1 MAAVAPFAVSAAARA
16 ATCGDQTCPKNW
28 ECRSEPAPTPGIACA
43 PGADCAVPEPT
54 TVEYCAPLP
63 CSSNADCASDMVCYS
78 ETHTECDDPP
88 PCAKDADCAAPAD
101 VACTSVTQSACV
113 PRYVPPCGTDSD
125 CGVGFTCEAQQDC
138 SCGGSTGSAG
148 GGPTPSSGSG
158 SGSSSG
164 SAGSSGS
171 PAAPSDGG
179 AADPLPAEDGGAAPP
194 DTKMAPDAGAPP
206 ANEPPPECVCTPSK
220 TKACK
225 LVEVGCNAASDC
237 PAGFTCEDNP
247 SGSCWASS
255 DGSSGCDVPDPAK
268 ICAPPYTDLV
278 NGAGR
283 AEDGGGELGVPTGST
298 GTGAPEP
305 PKGGSGDGNSGTGG
319 GSTGGSNSSA
329 GSGAQAQSDP
339 EAAPHD
345 AAQDSDETTVTHAGC
360 SITNAPDATTASY
373 GLVALGLAGLF
384 GARRRRR

>member
-1 MAAVAPFAVSAAARA
+1 MQKRRPWVRVSLSFLVAVAPLAVSAVARA
-16 ATCGDQTCPKNW
+16 EACGDQTCPKNW
-28 ECRSEPAPTPGIACA
+28 ECRSETATPDIACA
-43 PGADCAVPEPT
+43 PGADCALPEPST
-54 TVEYCAPLP
+54 LEYCAPLP
-63 CSSNADCASDMVCYS
+63 CSSDADCASDMVCYS

-88 PCAKDADCAAPAD
+88 PCAKDADCVQHTD
-101 VACTSVTQSACV
+101 VPCTSVTQSACV

-148 GGPTPSSGSG
+148 GPTPSGG

-171 PAAPSDGG
+171 APAPADAGS
-179 AADPLPAEDGGAAPP
+179 ADPVPPQDGGAAPP
-194 DTKMAPDAGAPP
+194 DMKMAPDAGTPST
-206 ANEPPPECVCTPSK
+206 EPPPECVCTSSK
-220 TKACK
+220 TKTCR

-268 ICAPPYTDLV
+268 ICAPPYTDLIGGV
-278 NGAGR
+278 GR
-283 AEDGGGELGVPTGST
+283 AQDSGGELGVPTG
-298 GTGAPEP
+298 APEP
-305 PKGGSGDGNSGTGG
+305 PKSGSGDGNSSTGG
-319 GSTGGSNSSA
+319 GTAGGDDPHAADPS
-329 GSGAQAQSDP
+329 QDP
-339 EAAPHD
+339 E
-345 AAQDSDETTVTHAGC
+345 ETTVVTHGGC
-360 SITNAPDATTASY
+360 AIANAPDATTASY

-384 GARRRRR
+384 GAWRRRR